1 MSKST
6 INDQAIIR
14 LSALWALV
22 EITLGG
28 VLHAMRI
35 PLTGLFVGS
44 MALACVYLIAR
55 STTSYRVVLQA
66 MVSVMAIKMMA
77 TPHASPF
84 SYVAMAIQTLCCIP
98 LIGHKG
104 HSRKWVT
111 SMFLLASLY
120 SPMQKIVILYITFG
134 HQGLMVVLEEFRK
147 WLAPGLT
154 TTELMLIPLVLWLGI
169 HLVAGFFLAKWLH
182 TWVAQG
188 AGKQELHDEWI
199 RYDIIDTHPP
209 YSQRRSTTRKVLLNV
224 AVVLIVVLL
233 YLYESVMPTWIHVLW
248 RPLFI
253 ILFWQLIFRPIISI
267 ISKRWTSGGKDDGNV
282 QVVMDELPRMWSII
296 KFARRKSSDVVGW
309 VDRYYVF
316 LKVTILL
323 SVMNSTDNIN
333 D

>member
-1 MSKST
+1 MRKST

-28 VLHAMRI
+28 VLHAIRM

-104 HSRKWVT
+104 NSRKWVT
-111 SMFLLASLY
+111 SMFLIASLY
-120 SPMQKIVILYITFG
+120 SPIQKIVILYITFG
-134 HQGLMVVLEEFRK
+134 HQGLMIVLEEFRK
-147 WLAPGLT
+147 WLTPGLS
-154 TTELMLIPLVLWLGI
+154 TTELILIPLVLWTGI

-182 TWVAQG
+182 TWITQG
-188 AGKQELHDEWI
+188 AGKQELHDEWS
-199 RYDIIDTHPP
+199 RYDLTNTHAP
-209 YSQRRSTTRKVLLNV
+209 YSQRRSTSRQVLLT
-224 AVVLIVVLL
+224 IVVVSLL
-233 YLYESVMPTWIHVLW
+233 LLIYLYESVLPTWIHVLW
-248 RPLFI
+248 RPLLI
-253 ILFWQLIFRPIISI
+253 ILSWQLIIRPIIAI
-267 ISKRWTSGGKDDGNV
+267 ISQILSSGVKNEGDV
-282 QVVMDELPRMWSII
+282 QVVMDEFPRMWSII
-296 KFARRKSSDVVGW
+296 KFAKRKSSDVAGW

-323 SVMNSTDNIN
+323 SVMNSTETTN